1 MPDVYITIN
10 KPPETSIESLMYDI
24 LLSISDKI
32 AAYYD
37 ESGVRPGKTT
47 HLEMICMVTTNVFVN
62 LLQGATRTDISSQ
75 DRLKLMRTC
84 LDEITRI
91 STNLWTS
98 LEANLATKDIAH

>member
-1 MPDVYITIN
+1 MSDTYITIN
-10 KPPETSIESLMYDI
+10 KPPESRTELLMYDI

-32 AAYYD
+32 AAFYD

-62 LLQGATRTDISSQ
+62 LLQGATRKDISSQ
-75 DRLKLMRTC
+75 DRLKVMRTC

-98 LEANLATKDIAH
+98 LEANFASQDVAH